1 MGGWYKDEGGTEK
14 VGAIENAFANVRLGH
29 LMSGSFEFSDIVR
42 GVKLGEAM
50 NMVRCGGSDET
61 CDVPDATHEHKAGVW
76 YKLNESTNTYEA
88 SGVLLDRIADKDLGD
103 IFDNGLNLGEAF
115 DGVLLGDV
123 MGYKYCNGASDCT
136 YKDADPT
143 HTHIASGSKKVW
155 YVLDDKGTPDASD
168 DVYNRAT
175 TLETILAN
183 VSMRSVIDG
192 DFSIETQIKNVKIG
206 ELMSYEYCDGTNE
219 CLPHGSGT
227 HAEGWYR
234 NDSGTWTKITDNL
247 ILCVA
252 DFTITDIRKDD
263 FGTRL
268 SSKVKASVTVGDI
281 FEETQTGPLSLIPST
296 TKVGDIG
303 TEIQRAIEE
312 STAIELFNAG
322 VLPIKSVN
330 GANTAEPGGT
340 LEKLDSTFDKIRPYV
355 IAGGVDTDGSGTIGD
370 SAIDIV
376 IAFTAEEKAK
386 ATAAETIS
394 AEDKV
399 TYQIADGY
407 QYDNG
412 RKFWGSLKLE
422 EMVDVLLS
430 IVTATV

>member
-1 MGGWYKDEGGTEK
+1 
-14 VGAIENAFANVRLGH
+14 
-29 LMSGSFEFSDIVR
+29 MSGSFEFSDIVR

-50 NMVRCGGSDET
+50 NMIRCGGSDET
-61 CDVPDATHEHKAGVW
+61 CDIPDATHEHKAGEW
-76 YKLNESTNTYEA
+76 YKLNESTNTYET

-175 TLETILAN
+175 TLETVLAN

-234 NDSGTWTKITDNL
+234 NDSGTWNKITDNL

-263 FGTRL
+263 FGTKL
-268 SSKVKASVTVGDI
+268 SEKVKTTVTVGDI
-281 FEETQTGPLSLIPST
+281 FDTQSGPLSLISSD
-296 TKVGDIG
+296 TKVGDIS
-303 TEIQRAIEE
+303 TAVQTAIED
-312 STAIELFNAG
+312 STAIDLFNAG
-322 VLPIKSVN
+322 VLPIKSDN
-330 GANTAEPGGT
+330 GANTTAPGGT

-376 IAFTAEEKAK
+376 ITFTAEEKAK

-394 AEDKV
+394 AEDKA

>member
-1 MGGWYKDEGGTEK
+1 MPLISFTVQDNNVLYHIYRKHWGF
-14 VGAIENAFANVRLGH
+14 AIEL
-29 LMSGSFEFSDIVR
+29 
-42 GVKLGEAM
+42 
-50 NMVRCGGSDET
+50 
-61 CDVPDATHEHKAGVW
+61 DA
-76 YKLNESTNTYEA
+76 
-88 SGVLLDRIADKDLGD
+88 
-103 IFDNGLNLGEAF
+103 
-115 DGVLLGDV
+115 V
-123 MGYKYCNGASDCT
+123 MGT
-136 YKDADPT
+136 
-143 HTHIASGSKKVW
+143 
-155 YVLDDKGTPDASD
+155 
-168 DVYNRAT
+168 
-175 TLETILAN
+175 
-183 VSMRSVIDG
+183 
-192 DFSIETQIKNVKIG
+192 IG
-206 ELMSYEYCDGTNE
+206 EKIYFTDLSTQKLMSYEYCDGTNE

-234 NDSGTWTKITDNL
+234 NDNGTWTKITDNL

-296 TKVGDIG
+296 TKVGDISAA
-303 TEIQRAIEE
+303 IQDAIDN
-312 STAIELFNAG
+312 STAIDLFNAG
-322 VLPIKSVN
+322 VLPIKSDN
-330 GANTAEPGGT
+330 GANSTAPGGT

-376 IAFTAEEKAK
+376 ITFTAEEKAK